1 VLAHSVLD
9 LGEVSCGNL
18 CHLNVSHVG
27 FVDDFADRQAHTAV
41 LLVHRVAFDVL
52 EGLDV
57 DFGLVNLVGR
67 DEILA
72 LIFEAGD
79 PDDLPGSVTVAEI
92 VADYAVLSVSC
103 KLSLV
108 LLIEA
113 VEDNDFVLT
122 L

>member
-1 VLAHSVLD
+1 M
-9 LGEVSCGNL
+9 
-18 CHLNVSHVG
+18 SHVG

-92 VADYAVLSVSC
+92 VADYAVLSVPC

-122 L
+122 LRLLISALEICSVSVTYF